1 MKGILLASH
10 GKLAEGMLDTI
21 NIFSA
26 DPEQIEA
33 LCLSPGDDMPGFINK
48 IKEAIDRLD
57 TGDGVMIFC
66 DLLFGTPCNC
76 SGRLLKDEAYADRI
90 TVITGMNLSMVL
102 EYVGSRA
109 TGVEPDQ
116 LLTTGKDGIVDFA
129 SILKSR

>member
-10 GKLAEGMLDTI
+10 GKFAEGMLDTI

-26 DPEQIEA
+26 NPDQIEA
-33 LCLSPGDDMPGFINK
+33 ICLSPGDDMAGFINK

-57 TGDGVMIFC
+57 TGDGVMVFC

-76 SGRLLKDEAYADRI
+76 SGRLLKDETYADRV

-102 EYVGSRA
+102 EYVGSRE
-109 TGVEPDQ
+109 TGIELDQ
-116 LLTTGKDGIVDFA
+116 LLTTGKDGIADFG
-129 SILKSR
+129 SILKNR

>member
-48 IKEAIDRLD
+48 IKEAINRLD

-116 LLTTGKDGIVDFA
+116 LLATGKDGIVDFA
-129 SILKSR
+129 SVLKSR

>member
-109 TGVEPDQ
+109 TGAEPDQ
-116 LLTTGKDGIVDFA
+116 LLATGKDGIVDFA
-129 SILKSR
+129 SVLKSR